1 MIHLAEEIINGRR
14 LGKDDDMTMLFEGE
28 LEILCEGADRI
39 RQALC
44 GDRAQLC
51 SIINGRSGC
60 CSENC
65 KFCAQSVHHHTSCET
80 YGFPEPEEFVKGCG
94 RMEALGVDRYSIVTS
109 GRAVS
114 GEDLEKSIAAYE
126 AMHRQYPGMHLC
138 ASHGLMN
145 VEDMKRLK
153 AAGVSMYH
161 TNVETSERF
170 FPAICTSHSY
180 ADKLK
185 QIRRVREAGLE
196 VCSGGILGMGE
207 TWQDR
212 ADMALLLAELEV
224 MSIPLN
230 FLLPIPGTPLAGQP
244 LLSTDEIRR
253 IVALFRYINPRAYIR
268 IAAGRIRFDNG
279 GGVLFRSGANAT
291 LTGDMLTTIGNHTV
305 QDRALLT
312 GLGYV
317 LKETE
322 EAAGITEVTG

>member
-1 MIHLAEEIINGRR
+1 
-14 LGKDDDMTMLFEGE
+14 
-28 LEILCEGADRI
+28 
-39 RQALC
+39 
-44 GDRAQLC
+44 
-51 SIINGRSGC
+51 
-60 CSENC
+60 
-65 KFCAQSVHHHTSCET
+65 
-80 YGFPEPEEFVKGCG
+80 
-94 RMEALGVDRYSIVTS
+94 
-109 GRAVS
+109 
-114 GEDLEKSIAAYE
+114 
-126 AMHRQYPGMHLC
+126 
-138 ASHGLMN
+138 
-145 VEDMKRLK
+145 
-153 AAGVSMYH
+153 
-161 TNVETSERF
+161 
-170 FPAICTSHSY
+170 
-180 ADKLK
+180 
-185 QIRRVREAGLE
+185 
-196 VCSGGILGMGE
+196 MGE

-291 LTGDMLTTIGNHTV
+291 LTGDMLTTTGNHTV

>member
-14 LGKDDDMTMLFEGE
+14 LEQSDDMTLLLEGE
-28 LEILCEGADRI
+28 LDMLCEGADRI
-39 RQALC
+39 RKALC
-44 GDRAQLC
+44 GERAELC

-65 KFCAQSVHHHTSCET
+65 KFCAQSLHHHTVCET
-80 YGFPEPEEFVKGCG
+80 YAFPEPEEFVKGCG
-94 RMEALGVDRYSIVTS
+94 HMEEMGVDRYSIVTS

-114 GEDLEKSIAAYE
+114 GADLEKSIAAYT
-126 AMHRQYPGMHLC
+126 AMHKQYPGMILC
-138 ASHGLMN
+138 ASHGLMT

-170 FPAICTSHSY
+170 FPSICTSHTY
-180 ADKLK
+180 TDKLK
-185 QIRRVREAGLE
+185 QIRRAREAGLE

-212 ADMALLLAELEV
+212 IDMALLLAKLEI

-244 LLSTDEIRR
+244 LLSEEEIRR

-268 IAAGRIRFDNG
+268 IAAGRVRFTEG
-279 GGVLFRSGANAT
+279 GGILFASGANAT
-291 LTGDMLTTIGNHTV
+291 LTGDMLTTTGNHTAS
-305 QDRALLT
+305 DRALLT

-317 LKETE
+317 LKETGE
-322 EAAGITEVTG
+322 TEGAAG